1 MASPAPHT
9 LSDWWARKHPASIA
23 RCQLDC
29 HTSRPS
35 IADDPTRGQA
45 LYNYFEAT
53 KSVFGLRY
61 FSLCAS
67 FVILLIPIS
76 SFLRCVE
83 LDQRVHSFSNQ
94 VLSFTTSVLPNMK
107 SFFLALGCAVAV
119 EAHVGVF
126 TDGMFCRGGN
136 DGGDNQNTNLV
147 VNPLY
152 NLTTDQ
158 WWMQRDRGCDKV
170 PPPEGEFLD
179 LPAGG
184 SFTVEL
190 AINRAFTT
198 LSYGGDFTS
207 DWPDGLDHPEDW
219 AAPAGGECLMD
230 NPDGEGG
237 PLHTKSEEAS
247 AGTAWAISYEEDLS
261 AVTMENLVVFSVLE
275 HTPWKRLATYDVPA
289 DLPACP
295 EKGCYCAWLWIPD
308 GCKST
313 YHLMN
318 NLHHTTANKI
328 TRRRAQHVHAEL
340 PMPRHQHFFD
350 QDTRRGSGPSSL
362 P

>member
-1 MASPAPHT
+1 M
-9 LSDWWARKHPASIA
+9 KHSI
-23 RCQLDC
+23 
-29 HTSRPS
+29 
-35 IADDPTRGQA
+35 
-45 LYNYFEAT
+45 
-53 KSVFGLRY
+53 
-61 FSLCAS
+61 
-67 FVILLIPIS
+67 ILLLCS
-76 SFLRCVE
+76 A
-83 LDQRVHSFSNQ
+83 
-94 VLSFTTSVLPNMK
+94 
-107 SFFLALGCAVAV
+107 LA

-136 DGGDNQNTNLV
+136 DITTDDQNTNLV

-152 NLTTDQ
+152 NLTKSQ
-158 WWMQRDRGCDKV
+158 WWMQADRGCDKV

-198 LSYGGDFTS
+198 LSYGGDLVS

-219 AAPAGGECLMD
+219 SAPEEDSCLMD

-275 HTPWKRLATYDVPA
+275 QYVV
-289 DLPACP
+289 C
-295 EKGCYCAWLWIPD
+295 
-308 GCKST
+308 
-313 YHLMN
+313 
-318 NLHHTTANKI
+318 
-328 TRRRAQHVHAEL
+328 
-340 PMPRHQHFFD
+340 
-350 QDTRRGSGPSSL
+350 
-362 P
+362 